1 MRATT
6 FLSRTSW
13 AKRRGGGGGGGAGA
27 RSLAVENHLYTL
39 GPLLLLLHFPPHVS
53 ALSRTSWRRM
63 LCGEEHPPRRLRA
76 SSAHGH
82 VMPPNLGFLR
92 LRDGGRSNFARAC
105 ILDVLDGRKPVAE
118 KGGVVCV
125 AHPVLLANF
134 TNRRLDVG
142 IPVCLCG
149 CVSVCE
155 TVCIQ
160 IHTHMDM
167 TCAAQS

>member
-1 MRATT
+1 
-6 FLSRTSW
+6 
-13 AKRRGGGGGGGAGA
+13 
-27 RSLAVENHLYTL
+27 
-39 GPLLLLLHFPPHVS
+39 
-53 ALSRTSWRRM
+53 
-63 LCGEEHPPRRLRA
+63 
-76 SSAHGH
+76 
-82 VMPPNLGFLR
+82 MPPNLGFLR

-167 TCAAQS
+167 TCGAQS